1 MKDLK
6 HTKGNWEFNGH
17 RQVVFQDAERYKDC
31 DLWDVQYEDKE
42 EMIANAKLI
51 SASPDLIKAALYALD
66 LLGHNENNYAVGE
79 GNIKDACKELEAAI
93 KKATE

>member
-31 DLWDVQYEDKE
+31 DLWDVQYDDKE

-51 SASPDLIKAALYALD
+51 AAAPELLEALIIMLED
-66 LLGHNENNYAVGE
+66 NNYDLDHPIEEYSQRTQKVIRAF
-79 GNIKDACKELEAAI
+79 